1 MLKYSLS
8 IQIYPTHPYFSFNT
22 VCLHQDPVC
31 SLFPCNYLRNL
42 GFGWFVC
49 FNSCSVFHT
58 LDFADYIP
66 KVLFNVL
73 YVLLPPH
80 IFCKVVVRSTDLIV
94 LKNINTCPRILSRW
108 FVNFH
113 KEALNV
119 WLSL

>member
-8 IQIYPTHPYFSFNT
+8 VQICPTHPHFSFNT

-42 GFGWFVC
+42 GLGWFVLIPVE
-49 FNSCSVFHT
+49 FFT
-58 LDFADYIP
+58 LWILLIISLRCY
-66 KVLFNVL
+66 LMLL

-80 IFCKVVVRSTDLIV
+80 IFCKVVVTATDLII